1 LDKKV
6 KKNVINENNEKDNLI
21 ILNQTRKKLEE
32 IMKDKSNI

>member
-1 LDKKV
+1 M
-6 KKNVINENNEKDNLI
+6 NENNEKDNLI